1 MKKIYILLSVSLSLI
16 TYAQLFTQTHKIT
29 PTERKIA
36 DNFGFNIHLRDN
48 VLFSSA
54 AGNNSDSNGDNIMN
68 KAGTFFIFEKENNT
82 WAQKA
87 KLAPPDRA
95 PNDGFGDK
103 FAVDGDDLFIS
114 APYKSFNGNGNVG
127 AVYLYNKNSAGS
139 WVMTQKIMPLNT
151 TGGGFGSSL
160 SADSK
165 ILAVGSANE
174 KVSVYEYNSNTHQF
188 GFTQFLLL
196 PNNTNSNNASV
207 FVKGDLIFVGKK
219 DQEINGVFN
228 AGQVNIFKK
237 NSSTGF
243 WEIIQTINSPL
254 PGERQ
259 FGIYVYAK
267 DDYLVVTAHLDAFV
281 AIYRYSST
289 SNSYEHLQNI
299 SYNSP
304 FFGRAISMENDI
316 LAIAAPGAMNGSL
329 NSGSVQIYRIKENS
343 FWAMDQEIYN
353 SDPAAFDG
361 FGYGVSINNG
371 RIAVGSPHQDLD
383 YAGNNNIS
391 QAGAAYIF
399 NTPNNLAVS
408 ETVSGGS
415 YKIYPNPFT
424 KTVSVQLEKI
434 HDDLTADVFDLSG
447 RKLYSKNFSKTQ
459 LIDLNLDFLAAGT
472 YQISVSSKDKILIS
486 SKIIKK

>member
-1 MKKIYILLSVSLSLI
+1 MKKISIFLSISLSI
-16 TYAQLFTQTHKIT
+16 VASAQIWNQTHKIT
-29 PTERKIA
+29 PTERKVA
-36 DNFGFNIHLRDN
+36 DIFGFNILLKDN

-54 AGNNSDSNGDNIMN
+54 AGNNSDSNGDNIMMR
-68 KAGTFFIFEKENNT
+68 AGTFFIFEKENNA

-95 PNDGFGDK
+95 PNDGFGDR

-114 APYKSFNGNGNVG
+114 APYKNFNGNGNVG
-127 AVYLYNKNSAGS
+127 AVYLYNKNTAGS

-151 TGGGFGSSL
+151 TGGGFGSSI

-165 ILAVGSANE
+165 ILAVGSAQE
-174 KVSVYEYNSNTHQF
+174 KASVYEYNSNTHQF
-188 GFTQFLLL
+188 GFTQYLLL

-207 FVKGDLIFVGKK
+207 SVKGDLIFVGKK
-219 DQEINGVFN
+219 DQEVNAVSN
-228 AGQVNIFKK
+228 AGQVNIFRK
-237 NSSTGF
+237 NPSTGI
-243 WEIIQTINSPL
+243 WEIVQTINSPL

-267 DDYLVVTAHLDAFV
+267 DDYLFVTAHLDAFV
-281 AIYRYSST
+281 AVYRYNPV
-289 SNSYEHLQNI
+289 SNSYEHTQNI
-299 SYNSP
+299 VNNTS
-304 FFGRAISMENDI
+304 FFGRTVSLENDI
-316 LAIAAPGAMNGSL
+316 LAIGAPDAMNGSV

-353 SDPAAFDG
+353 SDPATFDG

-371 RIAVGSPHQDLD
+371 RIAVGAPHHDLD
-383 YAGNNNIS
+383 YAGNNNVS

-408 ETVSGGS
+408 EAASGAT

-424 KTVSVQLEKI
+424 TSVSVQLDKVYDE
-434 HDDLTADVFDLSG
+434 LTTEVFDLSG
-447 RKLYSKNFSKTQ
+447 RKVYTADFSKKQ
-459 LIDLNLDFLAAGT
+459 SIDLNLEFLATGT
-472 YQISVSSKDKILIS
+472 YQMTVSSKGKTLAS
-486 SKIIKK
+486 SKIIRK

>member
-1 MKKIYILLSVSLSLI
+1 MKKISIFLSISLSVVTS
-16 TYAQLFTQTHKIT
+16 AQIWNQTHKIT

-36 DNFGFNIHLRDN
+36 DNFGFNIQLRDN

-127 AVYLYNKNSAGS
+127 AVYLYNKNTAGS
-139 WVMTQKIMPLNT
+139 WVMTQKVMPLNT

-174 KVSVYEYNSNTHQF
+174 KASVYEYNSNTHQF

-219 DQEINGVFN
+219 DQEINGVSN
-228 AGQVNIFKK
+228 AGQVNIYKK
-237 NSSTGF
+237 NPLTGF
-243 WEIIQTINSPL
+243 WEIIQTINAPL

-267 DDYLVVTAHLDAFV
+267 DDYLIVTAHLDAFV

-299 SYNSP
+299 SYDSP
-304 FFGRAISMENDI
+304 FFGRAVSMENDI

-329 NSGSVQIYRIKENS
+329 NSGSVQIYKIKENS
-343 FWAMDQEIYN
+343 FWSMDQEIYN
-353 SDPAAFDG
+353 SDPATFDG

-408 ETVSGGS
+408 EAASGTT

-424 KTVSVQLEKI
+424 TSVSVQLEKVY
-434 HDDLTADVFDLSG
+434 DDLTVKVFDMSG
-447 RKLYSKNFSKTQ
+447 RKVYTAGFSKKQ
-459 LIDLNLDFLAAGT
+459 LIALNLEFLATGT
-472 YQISVSSKDKILIS
+472 YQMTVSSKGKTLVS
-486 SKIIKK
+486 SKIIRK